1 MEIRTEIRTE
11 GRVPVAVIYVQGD
24 INTLTFSDLEEVG
37 RNLYE
42 QGSRRMV
49 LELSQARYIN
59 SAGLRAVHTIYNLLR
74 SNFPEE
80 ADEMLRKR
88 IGENVRS
95 RLLKLVGPNQNVR
108 ELLTTSGYDHF
119 LEVHENLESAIAA
132 F

>member
-49 LELSQARYIN
+49 LDLSQVRYIN

-108 ELLTTSGYDHF
+108 ELLTTSGYDVF
-119 LEVHENLESAIAA
+119 LEVHENLESAIQS

>member
-49 LELSQARYIN
+49 LELSQVRYIN

-108 ELLTTSGYDHF
+108 ELLTTSGYDVF
-119 LEVHENLESAIAA
+119 LEVHENLESAIQS